1 MSDGVSESVSDTLVR
16 EATLLIADKK
26 NTRIQY
32 HNLTNF
38 QAIGI
43 DLLIKFFV
51 HSPIPATAVT
61 SNTYL

>member
-32 HNLTNF
+32 YNLTNF
-38 QAIGI
+38 KAIGI
-43 DLLIKFFV
+43 DPLIKFFV
-51 HSPIPATAVT
+51 HSPILPPP
-61 SNTYL
+61 